1 MQWRYRAM
9 RKALF
14 TFLINSTNSYTLLQ
28 RYVDVLPATSD
39 NELTL
44 RLAALIESG
53 CSIFRDAIDN
63 ARKMV
68 RDQRLFPIIDTFRV
82 DSDNNVIDTFSMPLL
97 PIVPQEDYELF
108 FSFMRQLTAWREELQ
123 KFCGE

>member
-1 MQWRYRAM
+1 MTTAVDSD
-9 RKALF
+9 A
-14 TFLINSTNSYTLLQ
+14 LLQ
-28 RYVDVLPATSD
+28 RYVDVLPAISD

-53 CSIFRDAIDN
+53 CSIFRDAIDH

-68 RDQRLFPIIDTFRV
+68 RDQRVFPIIDTFRV
-82 DSDNNVIDTFSMPLL
+82 DSDNYVIGTFSMPLL

-123 KFCGE
+123 TFCGE